1 MDLTNL
7 TQEQINKLKEIAAKV
22 GVSLNEL
29 LEGKDVNSL
38 LESYND
44 KNFGILN
51 EYDKENHSTF

>member
-29 LEGKDVNSL
+29 LEGKNVNSL
-38 LESYND
+38 LESYKD
-44 KNFGILN
+44 QNFGILN

>member
-38 LESYND
+38 LESYKD
-44 KNFGILN
+44 QNFGILN
-51 EYDKENHSTF
+51 EYDKENHYTF